1 MKILVFG
8 IGNPGRQD
16 DGVGP
21 FISEELERRWADTLA
36 LLPADSDLQV
46 DFDSNYQLMVEDA
59 LTISEYDSVYFV
71 DATHAEV
78 DSFRIGSVA
87 PSDHVAFS
95 THSMDP
101 GGIVAFTKQ
110 LYHASPDVSLVEV
123 GVESWDIA
131 EPMTETARANAEAV
145 IRFLHNEI
153 SS

>member
-21 FISEELERRWADTLA
+21 HISDELERRWS
-36 LLPADSDLQV
+36 ADSALHV

-59 LTISEYDSVYFV
+59 LTISDYDTVYFI

-78 DSFRIGSVA
+78 DSFKVSPVV

-95 THSMDP
+95 THSVDP
-101 GGIVAFTKQ
+101 GGIVAFAKE
-110 LYHASPDVSLVEV
+110 LYQATPEVFLVEV
-123 GVESWDIA
+123 AVESWDVA
-131 EPMTETARANAEAV
+131 EPMTETAQANAAEV
-145 IRFLHNEI
+145 VEHLLTVLNTHKHH
-153 SS
+153 